1 MHTLGSYIWLATHTR
16 SYIYSCVGTH
26 IIYSYGEM
34 HEAAHTRMGTHTHMG
49 EPMVSH
55 DTCMGSPYAYGQPVR
70 VWAKKNCPYAYGQ
83 NTCMG
88 RNIIKLHAINMHAH
102 AGSLHT
108 YVKFKLSC
116 TVST

>member
-49 EPMVSH
+49 EPMVSR
-55 DTCMGSPYAYGQPVR
+55 DTCMGSPYAYGLRKITHMRMGQPLR
-70 VWAKKNCPYAYGQ
+70 VWAKYLYGAEQ
-83 NTCMG
+83 
-88 RNIIKLHAINMHAH
+88 
-102 AGSLHT
+102 
-108 YVKFKLSC
+108 
-116 TVST
+116 